1 MATRR
6 TSRSADPA
14 GRRAGFTL
22 VELLVVLTIAAGL
35 AAMAIP
41 LGRAALPG
49 LSLRAAA
56 EGVATE
62 ARLARAEAIRRGS
75 DGWIEF
81 DLAGRRYR
89 RAGEA
94 WKSVPAEFGFGVS
107 VAESERAGPVGRI
120 RFMPDGGSTGG
131 RALLTHSEAGYAVA
145 VDWLT
150 GAVAL
155 APAGSPQ

>member
-1 MATRR
+1 MATPR
-6 TSRSADPA
+6 TSRSADAPW
-14 GRRAGFTL
+14 RRAGFTL
-22 VELLVVLTIAAGL
+22 VELLVVLSIAAGL

-62 ARLARAEAIRRGS
+62 ARLARSEAIRRGYE
-75 DGWIEF
+75 GWIEF
-81 DLAGRRYR
+81 DLEAGRYR
-89 RAGEA
+89 RAGGD
-94 WKSVPAEFGFGVS
+94 WRTVPTEFGFGVS
-107 VAESERAGPVGRI
+107 VAEESRGGPVGRI
-120 RFMPDGGSTGG
+120 RFLPDGGSTGG
-131 RALLTHSEAGYAVA
+131 RALLTSPDAGYAVS

-155 APAGSPQ
+155 APIDRSR